1 MCLCLAKE
9 IKLHDHKMCLCIAK
23 EIKNKKKIQK
33 IHYNKF
39 LILITLGTVSAEFT
53 IVLRCA

>member
-1 MCLCLAKE
+1 LCL
-9 IKLHDHKMCLCIAK
+9 AK

-39 LILITLGTVSAEFT
+39 LILIILGTVSAGFN